1 MARVRLC
8 RTGNETGAAALGQ
21 RLRKGGLQEIRLDLL
36 EAPEDLPACLRA
48 APPGEYIVAA
58 GPGRSDPLILPL
70 LERALDAGAAWIDM
84 DAALASTEAGATFL
98 RRHGQGVIVSLH
110 DEYGDAAHA
119 GDLAR
124 RLNALPAAGG
134 KLALGVQDVS
144 QAVKLAD
151 TGLNHPEKVVIATG
165 TAGRLTRLVPHAFGS
180 CRSYAADDA
189 DSITAAGQLTMDE
202 AELCRIDRGDE
213 LNTMALA
220 GGCGVQDSPGCEV
233 YNRLFTQRNL
243 PWRYIAFVAAE
254 PAVFN
259 LAPRLGITRLS
270 VTTPLKFDAA
280 KICAGLDDWARAS
293 GAVNSLRWD
302 ETDGWRGRNTDAQAL
317 ADICGELSL
326 GPQSACLIIGSGA
339 TASGAAAVVRNI
351 GCPLRVATRHP
362 EALKGKPGFEG
373 AQALDPARDTDG
385 PWDCIINCS
394 PVGTDGASLPVAPP
408 VIGRAGAVIDLVL
421 PGGDDATPLVRV
433 ARAAGVPVIDGL
445 TFWRRQGALQMSWF
459 LDARVSPE
467 ALSDAGDTVHTTRRT
482 PGMSIPLI
490 PETIALVGMR
500 GSGKSTV
507 APLLAEALGWQVVD
521 SDAEV
526 EQRLQC
532 GIPELFA
539 RGDEALFRA
548 TEAAVIADAL
558 KIPRCV
564 IATGGGCV
572 HDETTRYLLGECF
585 TVWLDATVLKLVERC
600 RETDRPPLTHL
611 DIEDELRFLMPRR
624 APLYRQCAR
633 LMVSSES
640 FTPREVVDVVQHVW
654 GLFYRNNLR

>member
-1 MARVRLC
+1 M
-8 RTGNETGAAALGQ
+8 
-21 RLRKGGLQEIRLDLL
+21 QEIRLDLL
-36 EAPEDLPACLRA
+36 ENPEEAVALIPAVS
-48 APPGEYIVAA
+48 PGECIVAA
-58 GPGRSDPLILPL
+58 GPGRDNPAIVPL
-70 LERALDAGAAWIDM
+70 LEKALDAGAVFIDM
-84 DAALASTEAGATFL
+84 DVDLAVTEAGADL
-98 RRHGQGVIVSLH
+98 VRRRGQRVIVSAH
-110 DEYGDAAHA
+110 GDYIDADHA
-119 GDLAR
+119 GALAQ
-124 RLNALPAAGG
+124 RLNAVPAAVG
-134 KLALGVQDVS
+134 KLALAVQDVS
-144 QAVKLAD
+144 QAAHLAD
-151 TGLNHPEKVVIATG
+151 IRLNHPQRVVIATG
-165 TAGRLTRLVPHAFGS
+165 TPGRITRLAPHAFSS
-180 CRSYAADDA
+180 CRTYAADGM

-202 AELCRIDRGDE
+202 AELCRIHRGDE
-213 LNTMALA
+213 LQTMALA
-220 GGCGVQDSPGCEV
+220 GGCGVADSPGCDV

-243 PWRYIAFVAAE
+243 PWRYVALVAAE
-254 PAVFN
+254 PRVFD

-270 VTTPLKFDAA
+270 VTTPLKFAA
-280 KICAGLDDWARAS
+280 ARACGSLDDWARKS
-293 GAVNSLRWD
+293 GAVNSMRWD
-302 ETDGWRGRNTDAQAL
+302 DKTGWQGRNTDAEAL
-317 ADICGELSL
+317 AQLCGELSL
-326 GPQSACLIIGSGA
+326 GPESRCLIIGSGA
-339 TASGAAAVVRNI
+339 TASAAAAVLRDI

-362 EALKGKPGFEG
+362 DALGGKPGFEG
-373 AQALDPARDTDG
+373 AQALDPAREVDG
-385 PWDCIINCS
+385 VWDCIINCS
-394 PVGTDGASLPVAPP
+394 PVGNDGASLPVAPP
-408 VIGRAGAVIDLVL
+408 VIGRAKAIIDLVL
-421 PGGDDATPLVRV
+421 PGSNGATPLVRV
-433 ARAAGVPVIDGL
+433 AHAAGAPTVDGL
-445 TFWRRQGALQMSWF
+445 EFWRRQGAIQMSWF
-459 LDARVSPE
+459 LDNRVSVP
-467 ALSDAGDTVHTTRRT
+467 ALQDAGGITQRTRSISS
-482 PGMSIPLI
+482 MSITLI

-500 GSGKSTV
+500 GSGKTTI
-507 APLLAEALGWQVVD
+507 APLLAEALDWRVVD

-654 GLFYRNNLR
+654 GLFYRHNLR